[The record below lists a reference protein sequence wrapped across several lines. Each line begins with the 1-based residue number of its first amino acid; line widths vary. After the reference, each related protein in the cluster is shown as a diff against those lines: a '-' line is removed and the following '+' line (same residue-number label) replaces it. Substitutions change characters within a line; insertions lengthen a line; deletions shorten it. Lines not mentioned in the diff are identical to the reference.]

1 MEGSLFVMKEGKKQ
15 MEEEKRTEQTESVE
29 AAEPATVKVSKAS
42 SKNSPEKSRRPRPI
56 YWGVSPLVCVLLCVL
71 CVCIGVLTAWLY
83 YEEKYADFQDIRDAM
98 DIVEDEYY
106 FFDEETKEKMI
117 VGAMKGIAANIDD
130 KYAEYYTNEEYAEL
144 LQSDSGNYIGVG
156 ISVVETA
163 VGEFYVKTVFPNT
176 PASEAG
182 LLSEDRLLSINGH
195 SGEGLELDAFLD
207 FFSHEEGDVN
217 TLEVERQ
224 GETLSFTMTMR
235 EVYQPFVEYKMLEGN
250 IGYICITEFH
260 GSADEEVEK
269 AMAALREQG
278 MEKLVLDL
286 RDNPGG
292 SLTVVC
298 GVAEQFL
305 PKDSLITT
313 IRSRSGWE
321 STYYTHKEGS
331 DIPMTVLING
341 SSASASE
348 LLSGALKDYDR
359 AVLFGTTT
367 FGKGIVQTFYGVKG
381 DIGGVMKLTTD
392 AYFTPNDVCIHGEGI
407 APDYEVELPEDVL
420 YYNVYSIP
428 YEQDT
433 QLQAAVE
440 YLKGH

>member
-1 MEGSLFVMKEGKKQ
+1 
-15 MEEEKRTEQTESVE
+15 MEEEKRTKQTEFAE
-29 AAEPATVKVSKAS
+29 AAEPVTVKVSRAS
-42 SKNSPEKSRRPRPI
+42 SKRSLGSEQKKRRKHL
-56 YWGVSPLVCVLLCVL
+56 YGGVNPLVCLVL
-71 CVCIGVLTAWLY
+71 CVMCACIGVLAAQLY
-83 YEEKYADFQDIRDAM
+83 YEGKYADFLDIRDAM
-98 DIVEDEYY
+98 AIVEDEYY
-106 FFDEETKEKMI
+106 FYDDKTKEKMI
-117 VGAMKGIAANIDD
+117 VGAMKGIAAYIDD
-130 KYAEYYTNEEYAEL
+130 KYAEYYTDEEYAAL

-163 VGEFYVKTVFPNT
+163 VGEFYIKAVFPNT

-182 LLSEDRLLSINGH
+182 LLTEDRLLSINGQ
-195 SGEGLELDAFLD
+195 SCEGLELNDFLA

-224 GETLSFTMTMR
+224 GEALSFTMTMR

-260 GSADEEVEK
+260 GSADEEVEQ

-313 IRSRSGWE
+313 IRSRNGWE
-321 STYYTHKEGS
+321 NTYYTHKEGS

-367 FGKGIVQTFYGVKG
+367 YGKGIVQTFYSVKG
-381 DIGGVMKLTTD
+381 NIGGIMKLTTD
-392 AYFTPNDVCIHGEGI
+392 AYFTPNNVCIHGEGI

-420 YYNVYSIP
+420 YYNAYSIP

>member
-1 MEGSLFVMKEGKKQ
+1 
-15 MEEEKRTEQTESVE
+15 MEEEKRTEQTESME
-29 AAEPATVKVSKAS
+29 AAEPAAVSVSKAS
-42 SKNSPEKSRRPRPI
+42 SKSSKQRPI
-56 YWGVSPLVCVLLCVL
+56 YWGISPLVCVLLCAL
-71 CVCIGVLTAWLY
+71 CGCIGVFTAWLC
-83 YEEKYADFQDIRDAM
+83 YEEKYADYQDIWDAM

-106 FFDEETKEKMI
+106 FYDEETKEKMI
-117 VGAMKGIAANIDD
+117 VGAMKGIAAYIDD
-130 KYAEYYTNEEYAEL
+130 KYAEYYTDEEYAAL

-163 VGEFYVKTVFPNT
+163 VGEFYIKAVFPNT

-182 LLSEDRLLSINGH
+182 LLSEDRLLFINGH
-195 SGEGLELDAFLD
+195 SCEGLELEDFLAFI
-207 FFSHEEGDVN
+207 SHEEGDVN

-269 AMAALREQG
+269 AMAALKEQG
-278 MEKLVLDL
+278 MENLVLDL

-321 STYYTHKEGS
+321 DAYYTHKEGS
-331 DIPMTVLING
+331 GIPMTVLING

-348 LLSGALKDYDR
+348 LLSGALKDYSR

-367 FGKGIVQTFYGVKG
+367 YGKGIVQTFYGVKG
-381 DIGGVMKLTTD
+381 NIGGVMKLTTD
-392 AYFTPNDVCIHGEGI
+392 AYFTPNNVCIHGEGI
-407 APDYEVELPEDVL
+407 APDYEVELPEDVF

>member
-1 MEGSLFVMKEGKKQ
+1 
-15 MEEEKRTEQTESVE
+15 MEEEKRTEQTESME
-29 AAEPATVKVSKAS
+29 AAEPAAVSVSKAS
-42 SKNSPEKSRRPRPI
+42 PKSSKQRPI
-56 YWGVSPLVCVLLCVL
+56 YWGISPLVCVLLCAL
-71 CVCIGVLTAWLY
+71 CGCIGVFTAWLC
-83 YEEKYADFQDIRDAM
+83 YEEKYADYQDIWDAM

-106 FFDEETKEKMI
+106 FYDEETKEKMI
-117 VGAMKGIAANIDD
+117 VGAMKGIAAYIDD
-130 KYAEYYTNEEYAEL
+130 KYAEYYTDEEYAAL

-163 VGEFYVKTVFPNT
+163 VGEFYIKAVFPNT

-182 LLSEDRLLSINGH
+182 LLSEDRLLSVNGQ
-195 SGEGLELDAFLD
+195 SCEGLELNDFLA

-224 GETLSFTMTMR
+224 GEILSFTMTMR

-269 AMAALREQG
+269 AMAALKEQG

-321 STYYTHKEGS
+321 DAYYTHKEGS
-331 DIPMTVLING
+331 GIPMTVLING

-348 LLSGALKDYDR
+348 LLSGALKDYGR
-359 AVLFGTTT
+359 AALFGTTT
-367 FGKGIVQTFYGVKG
+367 YGKGIVQTFYGVKG
-381 DIGGVMKLTTD
+381 NIGGVMKLTTD
-392 AYFTPNDVCIHGEGI
+392 AYFTPNNVCIHGEGI
-407 APDYEVELPEDVL
+407 APDYEVELPEDVF